1 MRQKEIETDSFWSHG
16 SFAGLPPRYTNFARA
31 RVVVLPVPYD
41 STSEWRTGSRDGP
54 QAIINASQYLE
65 LYDVEQDR
73 EIGLIGICTLPQLEP
88 LMNSPRDMIGRVYR
102 VVRQLL
108 RKGKIVVMLG
118 GEHTL
123 SLGAVRAFKETFPS
137 LSVLQLDA
145 HADLRDK
152 YLGTK
157 YGQACVMRR
166 ILELCPVT
174 QVGVR
179 SLSWEEKQFL
189 TENKMRPFYM
199 SQLGEGKATVEQI
212 VSSLSGD
219 VYVTIDVDV
228 LDPSIM
234 PAVGTPEPGGM
245 LWQQVLDIIQSVAR
259 RRRVVGFDVVE
270 FCPGEG
276 SSSCAFLLAKL
287 IYKFIGYIVP

>member
-1 MRQKEIETDSFWSHG
+1 
-16 SFAGLPPRYTNFARA
+16 
-31 RVVVLPVPYD
+31 
-41 STSEWRTGSRDGP
+41 
-54 QAIINASQYLE
+54 
-65 LYDVEQDR
+65 
-73 EIGLIGICTLPQLEP
+73 
-88 LMNSPRDMIGRVYR
+88 
-102 VVRQLL
+102 
-108 RKGKIVVMLG
+108 MLG